1 MFTELRRLR
10 QIITTFARFGL
21 FLYIQRLPRLRR
33 FIPKRLEEEMSLPE
47 GLRIALE
54 SLGPTFIKIGQLLS
68 CRVDIFSKDI
78 IDALSKLQDRVEP
91 TKFEIMEKALKNEV
105 GDRYKLIEKLDKTPI
120 ASASLSQVYR
130 GKLRGQK
137 VVFKIKRPGADTL
150 IHTDFQIIYQIA
162 RIVENNIKEVGWIK
176 PTEFVQELRKNVLRE
191 MDFRKEAK
199 NIQEFREK
207 LPDEDEIIIPEVMD
221 EFTTENLIVMKEISG
236 KRLEE
241 IKDVEKRKEIAK
253 KGTEFILKQIFNMR
267 IFHADPHPG
276 NILITS
282 KGKIAMLDFG
292 LVGRLDTITTEILS
306 GIILAIMERDT
317 FYLYK
322 LLKNMGIIQ
331 EERIISQFENQM
343 RALIDEYID
352 KPMQEIDTREVISQ
366 TTAMVRKLRITMPPN
381 LLLLA
386 KTLSQLEGV
395 ARMLDPNFALSSYL
409 KPYLKTLYIE
419 TFFPHNLGI
428 DAIRALRRIRETA
441 STIPRITYYI
451 QEWLD
456 RGNLRLKLENQ
467 EDIMKSIE
475 RASTR
480 LSIGIIAASLIIGS
494 AFIIRGPKRLAS
506 FGIFGFIL
514 AGIFGIWFLYRLIRY
529 KEF

>member
-1 MFTELRRLR
+1 MFAELRRLR

-21 FLYIQRLPRLRR
+21 FLYIQRLPHLKR

-68 CRVDIFSKDI
+68 CRVDIFPKNI

-91 TKFEIMEKALKNEV
+91 TRFEVMEKALKKEM
-105 GDRYKLIEKLDKTPI
+105 GARYKLIEKLDKTPI

-130 GKLRGQK
+130 GKLRGQN
-137 VVFKIKRPGADTL
+137 VVFKIKRPGTDTL
-150 IHTDFQIIYQIA
+150 INTDFRIIHQIA
-162 RIVENNIKEVGWIK
+162 KIVERNIKEVAWIK

-191 MDFRKEAK
+191 MDFRKEVK

-207 LPDEDEIIIPEVMD
+207 MPDEDGVVIPEVMD
-221 EFTTENLIVMKEISG
+221 KFTTENLIVMKEISG
-236 KRLEE
+236 KKLEE
-241 IKDVEKRKEIAK
+241 IKDVEKRKEIAE
-253 KGTEFILKQIFNMR
+253 KGAEFILKQIFEMR

-276 NILITS
+276 NILITPED
-282 KGKIAMLDFG
+282 KIAMLDFG
-292 LVGRLDTITTEILS
+292 LVGRLDTVTTEILS

-322 LLKNMGIIQ
+322 LLKNMGIIR
-331 EERIISQFENQM
+331 EERIISQFENQT

-366 TTAMVRKLRITMPPN
+366 TTAMVRRLSITMPLN

-395 ARMLDPNFALSSYL
+395 VRMLDPNFALSSYL
-409 KPYLKTLYIE
+409 KPYLKTLYTE
-419 TFFPHNLGI
+419 TFFPHNIGI
-428 DAIRALRRIRETA
+428 NVIRTLRRIRETA
-441 STIPRITYYI
+441 ATVPRITYYI

-467 EDIMKSIE
+467 EDIIKSIE

-480 LSIGIIAASLIIGS
+480 LSIGIIAASLIIGA
-494 AFIIRGPKRLAS
+494 AFIISGPKKLAS